1 MELLAQWIKGSSSTG
16 SVSLTLLKPRV
27 SYYQLFCENLTLG
40 ILSGNERMPT
50 EIGWHRR
57 NTTMQGTER
66 LKYTRLLMEA
76 AGVRRLDVRED
87 AYGRPLFH

>member
-1 MELLAQWIKGSSSTG
+1 
-16 SVSLTLLKPRV
+16 
-27 SYYQLFCENLTLG
+27 
-40 ILSGNERMPT
+40 MPT

-66 LKYTRLLMEA
+66 IKYTRLLMEA
-76 AGVRRLDVRED
+76 AGVSRLDVRDD